1 MIIYRAL
8 PMYDEYLSA
17 FYAKH
22 QINNAPFE
30 KQMEMLRNDFFSS
43 IDYNWATFNTDTDV
57 QIFETVDNDLYLQQA
72 YCNNSFIY
80 DPDWRKRI
88 VLKQVSD
95 LQPHVCI
102 IYPPEFYN
110 KEFLD
115 QLRERVHHK
124 ILIGGYDGMD
134 RKNQTVFN
142 GYDFVITCSD
152 RISSFYRGVG
162 IPSYALEFG
171 FNQKILNSLN
181 NDSKQYKVGFSGSIN
196 VNIHSDRLELL
207 KYLVNK
213 TPIAIRSSF
222 TLGRYSLLSRKAIR
236 SIKNGTFA
244 DFLSLREIKRRNLG
258 ALFGMDMFQF
268 LHDSKISLNLHGD
281 KIKFA
286 ANIRLYEATGVGSC
300 LLTDWKENIADI
312 FEPDKEIVTFSSK
325 EEALDKIRFLLK
337 HETVRQRIAEQGQKR
352 TLSQYNEANRIPG
365 AIRFVKEL
373 Y

>member
-1 MIIYRAL
+1 
-8 PMYDEYLSA
+8 MYDEYLPA

-22 QINNAPFE
+22 QIQNAPFG

-57 QIFETVDNDLYLQQA
+57 RVFETVDNDFYLQQA
-72 YCNNSFIY
+72 YYDNRYMN

-88 VLKQVSD
+88 VLNQVSD

-124 ILIGGYDGMD
+124 ILVGGYDGMD
-134 RKNQTVFN
+134 RKNQSVFE
-142 GYDFVITCSD
+142 GYDFVITCSEY
-152 RISSFYRGVG
+152 ISDFYRRSG
-162 IPSYALEFG
+162 IPSYALQFG
-171 FNQKILNSLN
+171 FNPNILNYLKN
-181 NDSKQYKVGFSGSIN
+181 NSARYKVGFSGSISYS
-196 VNIHSDRLELL
+196 IHNERLELL

-222 TLGRYSLLSRKAIR
+222 TLGRYSLLSRKVIR
-236 SIKNGTFA
+236 SIWNGKL
-244 DFLSLREIKRRNLG
+244 DEFLALREIKRRNTG

-312 FEPDKEIVTFSSK
+312 FEPDKEIVTYDSK
-325 EEALDKIRFLLK
+325 EEAVDKIRFLLK
-337 HETVRQRIAEQGQKR
+337 NESVRKRIAEQGQKR
-352 TLSQYNEANRIPG
+352 TLSQYNEADRIPG